1 MKNLLRRVLFGAA
14 IIFASMYGVASAQSS
29 VVIDKT
35 YSEVYHT
42 RQATVAEVSYCSATA
57 IGPLALLTA
66 THCELG
72 TDEIVI
78 QGKDGAPDVDLKIE
92 RVVRDNYDHTIMY
105 VSPIA
110 LAGYVFP
117 AFASVDLAHKFGR
130 GDDVFLIGNPHG
142 FSNIFRKGYV
152 SGSTLCDGLNQESI
166 PEILIDVNVGEG
178 DSGAGIFD
186 SNGVLIGVVTGIEV
200 HGAADESTAYKMPY
214 ALVLNFT
221 PGQIQEAASYGV
233 KK

>member
-29 VVIDKT
+29 VVIDKV

-72 TDEIVI
+72 TDEIVL

-92 RVVRDNYDHTIMY
+92 RVVRDGYDHTIMY

-152 SGSTLCDGLNQESI
+152 SGATLCDGLNQESI

-178 DSGAGIFD
+178 DSVRA
-186 SNGVLIGVVTGIEV
+186 SL
-200 HGAADESTAYKMPY
+200 TAM
-214 ALVLNFT
+214 ACLL
-221 PGQIQEAASYGV
+221 GL
-233 KK
+233 